1 LLGRGLINAQPY
13 GPASKVR
20 FQGEAEVGL
29 QAKPA
34 GSVENDPSATLFA
47 VKVAFAELIFERVVD
62 GCMAADLVK
71 GEGFAADA
79 SAMEANGSP
88 FQLTTD

>member
-1 LLGRGLINAQPY
+1 MALNVAWCYAAICLHLDEKRKSQEHARNDA
-13 GPASKVR
+13 
-20 FQGEAEVGL
+20 
-29 QAKPA
+29 
-34 GSVENDPSATLFA
+34 NDPSATLFA
-47 VKVAFAELIFERVVD
+47 VKVAFAEVIFERVVD